1 MRNKNVLSAHNMRK
15 DMCRWNLVYCF
26 ILCDTLFR
34 QGRRGFWKTASL
46 SFFIGQFAVGRI
58 DHREYSIFSQ
68 KQSEDADQEEKH
80 MLRTDLPKII
90 TETVPGP
97 KAAAMIERRKAATPT
112 AIGCAYPVVIEKG
125 EGAMIEDVDGNKF
138 LDWVGGVG
146 VLNIGY
152 SQPEVVEEVKAQAD
166 KYFHGMFNIVTH
178 EGYVALAEKLAS
190 IAPVKGEK
198 KKAFFANSG
207 AEADENAVKVA
218 KAFTKRNNIIVFSGA
233 FHGRTLLTMSMTS
246 KKAYAV
252 GMGPFPDGIYRA
264 QFPYYY
270 RNPEGMPADKACQY
284 YLDSIYAV
292 FEQCAPADTIAAIV
306 VEPLQGEGGFIPA
319 PIEWIKAVRQICD
332 DNGIMLVADEVQ
344 SGFCRTGRMFA
355 SEYWK
360 EAGVEP
366 DIIATAKS
374 IAAGV
379 PLSAII
385 AREEIMEAPA
395 KGTIGGTFCGNALA
409 CAAALKTIEI
419 MERDNLAGRSLEIG
433 KTVTDRYKEWQ
444 KKYPVIGDIR
454 GLGGMIGLELVKDQA
469 TKEPAPKL
477 TADLIQECAK
487 NGLIIENAGTYGN
500 VIRFLAPLVITDE
513 QLEAGLQIME
523 NAVVKCMD

>member
-1 MRNKNVLSAHNMRK
+1 
-15 DMCRWNLVYCF
+15 
-26 ILCDTLFR
+26 
-34 QGRRGFWKTASL
+34 
-46 SFFIGQFAVGRI
+46 
-58 DHREYSIFSQ
+58 
-68 KQSEDADQEEKH
+68 

-90 TETVPGP
+90 TETLPGP
-97 KAAAMIERRKAATPT
+97 KAKKLIERRKEATPS
-112 AIGCAYPVVIEKG
+112 AIGCVYPVAIERG

-152 SQPEVVEEVKAQAD
+152 SHPEIVDAVKEQAE

-178 EGYVALAEKLAS
+178 EGYVALAEKLAK

-198 KKAFFANSG
+198 KKVFFANSG
-207 AEADENAVKVA
+207 AESDENAVKIA

-252 GMGPFPDGIYRA
+252 DMGPFPDGIYRA
-264 QFPYYY
+264 KFPYYY
-270 RNPEGMPADKACQY
+270 RNPEGMPAEKACEY
-284 YLDSIYAV
+284 YLSSIKDV

-319 PIEWIKAVRQICD
+319 PIEWISAVRKICD
-332 DNGIMLVADEVQ
+332 ENGILLVADEVQ
-344 SGFCRTGRMFA
+344 SGFCRTGKMFA
-355 SEYWK
+355 SMYWE
-360 EAGVEP
+360 EAGVQP

-385 AREEIMEAPA
+385 AREEIMEAPK
-395 KGTIGGTFCGNALA
+395 KGTIGGTFCGNPLA

-419 MERDNLAGRSLEIG
+419 MERENLAGRSLEIG
-433 KTVTDRYKEWQ
+433 KKVTDTYKKWQ
-444 KKYPVIGDIR
+444 KKYDCIGDIR
-454 GLGGMIGLELVKDQA
+454 GLGGMIGLELVKTQEG
-469 TKEPAPKL
+469 KEPA
-477 TADLIQECAK
+477 ADLTNALVLECAQ
-487 NGLIIENAGTYGN
+487 NGLLIESAGTYGN

-513 QLEAGLQIME
+513 QLEAGLEIME
-523 NAVVKCMD
+523 NALVKCMDTLLV